1 MLIDARLARHSR
13 KHVIASVNDDEPL
26 RVTAAGARWSLFID
40 ARRAWHSRKD
50 IMASVNDDE
59 PLRVTAAGAAS
70 LSPWDL
76 NDALVIA
83 AALGSYVVVWRLTSL
98 DHAQGSPAAQR
109 LVFALRTLG
118 VAKAGRPLRLLH
130 AMPR

>member
-13 KHVIASVNDDEPL
+13 KHVI
-26 RVTAAGARWSLFID
+26 
-40 ARRAWHSRKD
+40 
-50 IMASVNDDE
+50 ASVNDDE